1 MLSFVF
7 GLLIAIVVFSFAS
20 KGGSYIHAM
29 ENEECD
35 IRFFTGS
42 FNVPAADRTRLQK
55 SVYVKFWRLG
65 KRLSINLEG
74 NLLHEK

>member
-1 MLSFVF
+1 MR
-7 GLLIAIVVFSFAS
+7 
-20 KGGSYIHAM
+20 Y
-29 ENEECD
+29 N

-74 NLLHEK
+74 NLLHEKKKIVKKSNAKRTVTKAFIKKKSG